1 MRSYEAIPQHPS
13 YFRTMTRVI
22 PQRRSTTRSV
32 VILTEKAERV
42 RNAARK
48 HQAASCRI
56 YRCFVK
62 PLLRKRRCNGCFNS
76 RQMHKAT
83 CETFSPVTLRASKLA
98 LPDDLCDF
106 PAKHPPPIP
115 HFILPFKRLASPPSL
130 SECWQGVHWHFSCR
144 YSMSLPKKKQKNN
157 TIYTKA
163 QY

>member
-1 MRSYEAIPQHPS
+1 
-13 YFRTMTRVI
+13 MTRVI

-98 LPDDLCDF
+98 LPDD
-106 PAKHPPPIP
+106 P
-115 HFILPFKRLASPPSL
+115 RSMR
-130 SECWQGVHWHFSCR
+130 FSCKTSPSDPALHFTFQTTSITTLAFR
-144 YSMSLPKKKQKNN
+144 MLAGRSL
-157 TIYTKA
+157 A
-163 QY
+163 L